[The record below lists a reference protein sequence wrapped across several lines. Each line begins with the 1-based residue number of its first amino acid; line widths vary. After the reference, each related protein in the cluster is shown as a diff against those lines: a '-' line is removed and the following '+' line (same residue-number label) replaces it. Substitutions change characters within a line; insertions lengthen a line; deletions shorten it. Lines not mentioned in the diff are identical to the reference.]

1 MVRKLL
7 SIVALT
13 LMVFGVQAQTLQMDP
28 AANFHKTLIRRAP
41 ARVASLEGTTAYG
54 YGTETDWQGLGV
66 NASGVTFDV
75 AIYVPAGAAFRNA
88 TINGI
93 NIPVLDTA
101 MKDVSAWIRSDIYD
115 DNDLAKATAAGPFKA
130 NEYFSVAFDE
140 PVPVP
145 EEGFYAGYTFTCS
158 INYPVAMGAVYAEN
172 GILLQYTNNG
182 QASGWGDYS
191 SQFPA
196 SPLQVFISGISLPDY
211 SISLSYV
218 GQSTQLTNSTYS
230 IPVDVVSSSAKAIE
244 NVDVAVTVEG
254 KTEQKHITLP
264 EPIETGLNK
273 SASFIIEGTSPAEPG
288 RYEANIVIEKV
299 NGTEYEEPATGVGL
313 LKNLT
318 KKVKRNTVI
327 EEFTGTGCGWCP
339 RGWAGMEYMKE
350 NYPDNFIG
358 IAFHKY
364 NSTDP
369 MYYANYPYLGLTG
382 APGCIVDRKIDTDPY
397 YGHVD
402 NDLGIAETFGILNSE
417 LPEVDVKAVSHWEQD
432 GKAVKVTA
440 NVEFLVAPGNVSLV
454 YVLTADS
461 LSGSATSWRQTN
473 YYAQYSASDVGNAP
487 GITDF
492 CKGGK
497 YGSSPVK
504 LVFNDVVISS
514 SYDASSNNLGQ
525 SISEEDG
532 MKAGSIYQGEYTLSM
547 PTKASLRVATK
558 SDLVFANVLVVDDT
572 TGEILNATRTKIE
585 PIDGG
590 EDAVDRIQNSSSAVS
605 TRYNAAGQ
613 VIAAPQRGLNIIR
626 LSDGK
631 VRKVMVK

>member
-254 KTEQKHITLP
+254 KTEQKHITLA

-288 RYEANIVIEKV
+288 RYEANIVIKKV

-432 GKAVKVTA
+432 GGCSGQRFARICAHCRQPFWFSHLVEADQLLCAILGIRCRQCSGYHRLLQGWQIWFKPRKVG
-440 NVEFLVAPGNVSLV
+440 VQRRGHQQQLRCQQQQPGPEHQRRRRHEGRQH
-454 YVLTADS
+454 
-461 LSGSATSWRQTN
+461 LSGRIHPLDAHEGFTESCHQ
-473 YYAQYSASDVGNAP
+473 VGS
-487 GITDF
+487 GI
-492 CKGGK
+492 C
-497 YGSSPVK
+497 
-504 LVFNDVVISS
+504 
-514 SYDASSNNLGQ
+514 Q
-525 SISEEDG
+525 R
-532 MKAGSIYQGEYTLSM
+532 AGC
-547 PTKASLRVATK
+547 RRH
-558 SDLVFANVLVVDDT
+558 DW
-572 TGEILNATRTKIE
+572 
-585 PIDGG
+585 
-590 EDAVDRIQNSSSAVS
+590 
-605 TRYNAAGQ
+605 
-613 VIAAPQRGLNIIR
+613 
-626 LSDGK
+626 
-631 VRKVMVK
+631 